1 MKRDPGVV
9 SLCLIQMDVIYSSIC
24 TDYLWRTAEENGIS
38 GCLQREDT
46 GHESREGRGM
56 MGKEVKASCTN
67 TQLTSERF
75 QHHHVSLL
83 AKPQRISRQNTIL

>member
-1 MKRDPGVV
+1 MKMSREKEKQSEGSRDPRRERAGN
-9 SLCLIQMDVIYSSIC
+9 
-24 TDYLWRTAEENGIS
+24 TEERGEEEKE
-38 GCLQREDT
+38 L
-46 GHESREGRGM
+46 ESREGRGM

>member
-46 GHESREGRGM
+46 GPESREGRGNALQRQSFVQSEFFYY
-56 MGKEVKASCTN
+56 GKRICTLQTN
-67 TQLTSERF
+67 MDLS
-75 QHHHVSLL
+75 
-83 AKPQRISRQNTIL
+83 